1 MVPATPLPLQ
11 PPPAIRY
18 DLPEAS
24 HVRLMIYDLAG
35 REVSSWDLQ
44 QQSGYKQIDWNGKDQ
59 KGVLVPAGVYIYRL
73 TAKSVDSNQRFSATR
88 KMLFLK

>member
-1 MVPATPLPLQ
+1 
-11 PPPAIRY
+11 
-18 DLPEAS
+18 
-24 HVRLMIYDLAG
+24 MIYDLAG

-73 TAKSVDSNQRFSATR
+73 TAKSVDSDQHFSATR
-88 KMLFLK
+88 KMLFLKQPPYTPLQRRYLPKIKIVYLW